1 MEDYKITNYRKAN
14 GTKVYT
20 LWKND
25 KIIASSSDYNKI
37 ADYKFANV
45 YINKIKLKN
54 KIKWKIY

>member
-14 GTKVYT
+14 GVRIYT

-54 KIKWKIY
+54 RIK